1 MDAAKGGGVKTA
13 VSNPCF
19 EVWLILHRSE
29 CAAWLTTDE
38 AVARRRAGDPTA
50 KGKHINAGA
59 YVDQGLVEQA
69 CGRAMKLRVQHER
82 NRTVFLDDNP
92 STSVDL
98 LIAALVEAAEAI
110 NNRSVPR

>member
-1 MDAAKGGGVKTA
+1 MRPWREDGQET
-13 VSNPCF
+13 P
-19 EVWLILHRSE
+19 
-29 CAAWLTTDE
+29 
-38 AVARRRAGDPTA
+38 PP
-50 KGKHINAGA
+50 KGKRINAGA